1 MYSNDDGTTGLKDT
15 GSCVIAIIPAYNESK
30 NIARIVHEVQQY
42 VSKVIVVDDGSNDE
56 TFEIARRS
64 GAKVIRNINNR
75 GKGAALKRG
84 FTESFKYKPNIVV
97 TIDADGQHDP
107 ADIPKLIEPIE
118 NHAADITIGSRFHKN
133 SMSEIPLKRGIG
145 LSVINVLNKSLIKSN
160 VKDSQS
166 GFRAYN
172 EQVFSLLK
180 DYDSFGYGVETE
192 QLANA
197 ETFGANILEVP
208 VTIRYKGLEG
218 TSKKN
223 PYFHGFQLVSTIIRI
238 AVEKRPLQIFG
249 FGGILLIFLSI
260 IPLINMMMLF
270 NETRYFSIPLGL
282 IVLGLVFNGSLL
294 IVVAFILYALKRIK
308 QKINNNY

>member
-1 MYSNDDGTTGLKDT
+1 MYSNNDGKNESLLSD
-15 GSCVIAIIPAYNESK
+15 SNVIAIIPAYNESK
-30 NIARIVHEVQQY
+30 NITNIIREVQKY
-42 VSKVIVVDDGSNDE
+42 VSKIIVVDDGSNDD
-56 TFEIARRS
+56 TFELANKTGS
-64 GAKVIRNINNR
+64 KVIRNTNNR

-84 FTESFKYKPNIVV
+84 FTECFKFKPDIIV

-107 ADIPKLIEPIE
+107 ADIPKLIEPIQ
-118 NHAADITIGSRFHKN
+118 NNMADITIGSRYHKN
-133 SMSEIPLKRGIG
+133 SISEIPLTRGIG
-145 LSVINVLNKSLIKSN
+145 LSVINALNKSLIKSN

-172 EQVFSLLK
+172 EQVFSLLR

-197 ETFGANILEVP
+197 ETFGANIVEVP
-208 VTIRYKGLEG
+208 VNIRYKGLQG

-223 PYFHGFQLVSTIIRI
+223 SYFHGFQLVSTIIRI

-249 FGGILLIFLSI
+249 LGGIVLILLSML
-260 IPLINMMMLF
+260 PLTNMMLIF
-270 NETRYFSIPLGL
+270 NETRYFSIPLAL
-282 IVLGLVFNGSLL
+282 IVLGLVFIGTLL

-308 QKINNNY
+308 QKINNR